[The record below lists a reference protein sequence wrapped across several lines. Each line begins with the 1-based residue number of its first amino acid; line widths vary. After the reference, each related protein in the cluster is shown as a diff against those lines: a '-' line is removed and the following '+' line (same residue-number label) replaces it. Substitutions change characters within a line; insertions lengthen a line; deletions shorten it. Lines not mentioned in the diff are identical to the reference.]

1 MQEEDFEGP
10 LDGAVDAMGE
20 GGGVVD
26 CGSVGFACFFLEL
39 GGFSGEEDGGVGFLE
54 EDYAGGC
61 VDGGED

>member
-1 MQEEDFEGP
+1 